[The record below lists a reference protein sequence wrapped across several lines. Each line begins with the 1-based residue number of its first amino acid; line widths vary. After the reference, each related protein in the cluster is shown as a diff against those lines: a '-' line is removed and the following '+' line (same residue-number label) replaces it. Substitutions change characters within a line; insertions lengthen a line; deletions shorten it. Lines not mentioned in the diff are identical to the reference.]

1 MLSTIVER
9 ACMYVPDVPVGV
21 SNAKRSEGGVF
32 RRKVPKEALTV
43 SEKSFP
49 IEALPRVDKVP
60 VVVSGASDLVR
71 FKRKLACLKLL

>member
-21 SNAKRSEGGVF
+21 SNAKRSEGGIF
-32 RRKVPKEALTV
+32 RRKVPKETLTV

-49 IEALPRVDKVP
+49 IEALPSVDKVP
-60 VVVSGASDLVR
+60 VVSGASDLVR

>member
-21 SNAKRSEGGVF
+21 SNAKRSEGGIF
-32 RRKVPKEALTV
+32 RRKVPNETLTV

-49 IEALPRVDKVP
+49 IEALPSVNKVP
-60 VVVSGASDLVR
+60 VVSGASDLVR

>member
-21 SNAKRSEGGVF
+21 SNAKRSEGGIF
-32 RRKVPKEALTV
+32 RRKVPKETLTV

-49 IEALPRVDKVP
+49 IEALPSVDKVP
-60 VVVSGASDLVR
+60 VVSGASDLVR
-71 FKRKLACLKLL
+71 FKCKLACLKLL

>member
-9 ACMYVPDVPVGV
+9 ACMYVPDVSVGV
-21 SNAKRSEGGVF
+21 LNAKRSEGGIF
-32 RRKVPKEALTV
+32 RRKVPKETLTV

-60 VVVSGASDLVR
+60 VVSGASDLVR
-71 FKRKLACLKLL
+71 FKCKLACLKLL

>member
-21 SNAKRSEGGVF
+21 SNVKRSEGGIF
-32 RRKVPKEALTV
+32 RRKVPKETLTV

-49 IEALPRVDKVP
+49 IEPLPSVDKVP
-60 VVVSGASDLVR
+60 VVSGASDLVR